1 MALTLGIIG
10 LPKSGKTTVF
20 NALTRSEAQTSAY
33 ASSGS
38 EPNVAVVKVPDE
50 RLTALVDIF
59 HPKRIVQADVQYTDV
74 AGISKGASKGES
86 FSRQFI
92 SYISTVEGL
101 VHVVRVFEN
110 PDIPHPDET
119 IDPLRDIETVELEL
133 AFSDLAIIE
142 KRLTRLRETI
152 SKTKP
157 GPEREGFERELET
170 LQRIQPELE
179 AGQPIRALDLGEDEE
194 RAIRNYGFLT
204 AKPMLILLN
213 ISESQLEQADALVA
227 QVAAKHAMPNTAVAA
242 IAGKLEQD
250 LAQLDEADATE
261 FMADLGLKESG
272 LNRIIKQSYQLMG
285 LISFLTAGPDENR
298 AWTIRKGTTA
308 QKAAGVIHSDLE
320 RGFIRAEV
328 VHFDDLIAAGS
339 MVEAKKHGH
348 VRSEGKTYL
357 VKDGDIIEV
366 RFNV

>member
-1 MALTLGIIG
+1 M
-10 LPKSGKTTVF
+10 
-20 NALTRSEAQTSAY
+20 
-33 ASSGS
+33 
-38 EPNVAVVKVPDE
+38 VKVPDE

-74 AGISKGASKGES
+74 AGISKGAAKGES

-92 SYISTVEGL
+92 SYISTVDAL
-101 VHVVRVFEN
+101 VHVVRAFEN
-110 PDIPHPDET
+110 ADIPHPDET
-119 IDPLRDIETVELEL
+119 IDPLRYIETVELEL

-142 KRLTRLRETI
+142 KRIVRLRESI
-152 SKTKP
+152 GKTKA
-157 GPEREGFERELET
+157 GPEREAFEHELAT

-179 AGQPIRALDLGEDEE
+179 NGAPIRALDLDEE
-194 RAIRNYGFLT
+194 EQRAIRNYGFLS

-213 ISESQLEQADALVA
+213 ISENQLDQADALVA
-227 QVAAKHAMPNTAVAA
+227 KVKAKYDLPNTAVAA

-250 LAQLDEADATE
+250 LTQLDEADAAE

-272 LNRIIKQSYQLMG
+272 LNRIIKLSYQLMG

-298 AWTIRKGTTA
+298 AWTIRKGTNA
-308 QKAAGVIHSDLE
+308 QKAAGTIHSDLE

-328 VHFDDLIAAGS
+328 VHYDYLIAAGS
-339 MVEAKKHGH
+339 MAEAKKHGH
-348 VRSEGKTYL
+348 VRSEGKTYV

>member
-10 LPKSGKTTVF
+10 LQKSGKTTVF
-20 NALTRSEAQTSAY
+20 NALTRSAAQTSAY
-33 ASSGS
+33 ASGS
-38 EPNVAVVKVPDE
+38 NEPNVAMVKVPDE

-74 AGISKGASKGES
+74 AGISKGAARGES
-86 FSRQFI
+86 FSRAFI
-92 SYISTVEGL
+92 SYISTVEAL
-101 VHVVRVFEN
+101 VHVVRAFASDEV
-110 PDIPHPDET
+110 PHPDDSV
-119 IDPLRDIETVELEL
+119 DPLRDIATVELEL

-142 KRLTRLRETI
+142 KRLLRLKETI
-152 SKTKP
+152 AKTKA
-157 GPEREGFERELET
+157 GPERETFERELEV
-170 LQRIQPELE
+170 LQYVQPQLE
-179 AGQPIRALDLGEDEE
+179 AGQPIRALGLNEE
-194 RAIRNYGFLT
+194 QERLLRNYGFLT

-213 ISESQLEQADALVA
+213 ISENQLDAADALI
-227 QVAAKHAMPNTAVAA
+227 AKVQAKYAMPNTAVAA

-250 LAQLDEADATE
+250 LAQLDEAEAAE

-272 LNRIIKQSYQLMG
+272 LSRIIKQSYQLMG

-298 AWTIRKGTTA
+298 AWTIRRGTNA

-328 VHFDDLIAAGS
+328 VHYDDIMAAGS
-339 MVEAKKHGH
+339 MVEAKKRGT
-348 VRSEGKTYL
+348 VRSEGKTYV